1 MGAFSHEHA
10 KAKANPTTRLVQQR
24 IWMGHCRSK
33 TRFSKET
40 TAENIEENKTEIC
53 TVVKSDDPKENICSM
68 CNEGFDEVLIENG
81 VDDWYGEY
89 YLKGA
94 IRPKGQFKVYHVLC
108 LKDAEKQG

>member
-1 MGAFSHEHA
+1 MQ
-10 KAKANPTTRLVQQR
+10 KQKKIQR
-24 IWMGHCRSK
+24 RGWYSNASGWVTADRK
-33 TRFSKET
+33 PDFREET
-40 TAENIEENKTEIC
+40 TAENIDENKTEIC
-53 TVVKSDDPKENICSM
+53 TVVKSDEPKENICSM
-68 CNEGFDEVLIENG
+68 CNEGFNEVLIENG